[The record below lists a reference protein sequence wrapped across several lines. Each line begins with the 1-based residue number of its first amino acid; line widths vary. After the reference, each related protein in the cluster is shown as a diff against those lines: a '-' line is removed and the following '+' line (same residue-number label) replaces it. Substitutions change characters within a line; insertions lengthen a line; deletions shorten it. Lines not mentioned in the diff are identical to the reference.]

1 MLMHASPSAPTV
13 YSVHQVR
20 INVATG
26 SISEHLRKEDCI
38 IICEEIRIQIQI
50 PNWIHL
56 ILKEI

>member
-1 MLMHASPSAPTV
+1 MLMHASSSAPTV
-13 YSVHQVR
+13 NSVHQVR
-20 INVATG
+20 NVATG